1 MQVFVILFLIIF
13 YLFSFT
19 FGLNIH
25 FYSKLV
31 SMTNKKGAGGARE
44 GAGRPPKILE
54 IKLIEQMDAICVPDQ
69 IWEALLYTCKEGD
82 TAALK
87 LWLSYR
93 FGMPKQQ
100 IDVTSNGE
108 NIAPPIQW
116 IGKKI
121 AIESAKVISEE
132 EEETNQPQFDDIQK
146 KVRQDYKNLID
157 QDKENKQSDQF
168 DIWL

>member
-1 MQVFVILFLIIF
+1 M
-13 YLFSFT
+13 
-19 FGLNIH
+19 GKN
-25 FYSKLV
+25 
-31 SMTNKKGAGGARE
+31 GGKRE

-54 IKLIEQMDAICVPDQ
+54 IKLIEQMDAIAVPNE
-69 IWEALLYTCKEGD
+69 IWKALLYKCKEGD

-116 IGKKI
+116 LTKE
-121 AIESAKVISEE
+121 IEFNEVESIEFE
-132 EEETNQPQFDDIQK
+132 DLQ
-146 KVRQDYKNLID
+146 RID
-157 QDKENKQSDQF
+157 TESLNRLDE
-168 DIWL
+168 

>member
-1 MQVFVILFLIIF
+1 ME
-13 YLFSFT
+13 
-19 FGLNIH
+19 
-25 FYSKLV
+25 
-31 SMTNKKGAGGARE
+31 KKQRGGPRQNS
-44 GAGRPPKILE
+44 GRPPKILE
-54 IKLIEQMDAICVPDQ
+54 IKLIEQMDAIAVPNE
-69 IWEALLYTCKEGD
+69 IWKALLYKCKEGD

-132 EEETNQPQFDDIQK
+132 EEETEQPQFDDIQK

>member
-1 MQVFVILFLIIF
+1 ME
-13 YLFSFT
+13 
-19 FGLNIH
+19 
-25 FYSKLV
+25 
-31 SMTNKKGAGGARE
+31 KKQRGGPRPNS
-44 GAGRPPKILE
+44 GRPPKILE
-54 IKLIEQMDAICVPDQ
+54 VKLIETMDRICVPEK
-69 IWEALLYTCKEGD
+69 IWEALLYKCQEGD

-116 IGKKI
+116 ISKNI

-132 EEETNQPQFDDIQK
+132 IGGDLQTGQQIESFGADPQTDKLNSQFDMFI
-146 KVRQDYKNLID
+146 L
-157 QDKENKQSDQF
+157 
-168 DIWL
+168 